1 MKQIR
6 GLVGVVMTLG
16 LLAACGTSKE
26 AEKPKDTA
34 KSQSIINVTSGGELA
49 TLDSALYS
57 DVYSSDTIG
66 QIIEG
71 LYRVDSDNEAEL
83 AMAAKEPQI
92 SEDQRVY
99 TFEIR
104 EAKWSNGDSV
114 TAADFV
120 YAFQNVVDPDYG
132 SPSANQMDVI
142 KNAKS
147 IREDKGELAELGV
160 KALDDTHLEITLEN
174 PTPYLAKL
182 LTGTPFLPKNQAF
195 AEKLG
200 TDYGTDAE
208 KVLSNGPFTISGWD
222 GTNNE
227 WVFTKND
234 RYWDA
239 DNVQLAEINV
249 SVIKE
254 IGTGV
259 SLFEAGDVDF
269 TVIGDEYATQK
280 KNEPEF
286 QAVPKA
292 LIGYIGFNTQREITG
307 NRQARLAIA
316 QAYDKEKFAD
326 NILAD
331 GSIALNGLVPN
342 NYAKNPETDQ
352 EFREENGDLLT
363 YDVKKAQAA
372 WETAK
377 KELGKETIELELLS
391 ADSPTAKK
399 TVEFLQAELQ
409 SNLSGLKVTIK
420 HVPVAQRLDLNRAG
434 DFDFF
439 FGTWTPDYADPIN
452 FLEVYESTGGLNF
465 GKFSNAEY
473 DQGIAATK
481 ADLATKPEERWQ
493 QLLATE
499 KLGIGEEAAIA
510 PVYQGSIAFLTKE
523 GLTDVQVFPFGR
535 SVSYRLAKLTD

>member
-1 MKQIR
+1 
-6 GLVGVVMTLG
+6 MTIS
-16 LLAACGTSKE
+16 LLAACGTNKQ
-26 AEKPKDTA
+26 ADKPKEKETKA
-34 KSQSIINVTSGGELA
+34 ESVIKVTSGGELS

-71 LYRVDSDNEAEL
+71 LYRVGPNNEAEL
-83 AMAAKEPQI
+83 AMAAKEPEI
-92 SEDQRVY
+92 SEDQTVY
-99 TFEIR
+99 TYDIR
-104 EAKWSNGDSV
+104 EAQWSNGEPV
-114 TAADFV
+114 TANDFV

-142 KNAKS
+142 KNAKT
-147 IREDKGELAELGV
+147 IREDKGNLEDLGV
-160 KALDDTHLEITLEN
+160 KAIDDTHLEITLEN

-182 LTGTPFLPKNQAF
+182 LTGTPFLPKNQDF

-200 TDYGTDAE
+200 TDYGTDGE

-227 WVFTKND
+227 WVFTKNEA
-234 RYWDA
+234 YWDA
-239 DNVQLAEINV
+239 KNVYLDKVKV

-307 NRQARLAIA
+307 NRNARLAIA
-316 QAYDKEKFAD
+316 QAYDKEKFAE

-342 NYAKNPETDQ
+342 NYAKNPQTGQ

-363 YDVKKAQAA
+363 YDVEKAQSA
-372 WETAK
+372 WEEAK
-377 KELGKETIELELLS
+377 KELGKDSLELELLS

-409 SNLSGLKVTIK
+409 SNLPGLKVNIK

-434 DFDFF
+434 EFDFF

-465 GKFSNAEY
+465 GKFSNPEY
-473 DQGIAATK
+473 DKGIEAAK
-481 ADLATKPEERWQ
+481 ASLATKPEERWQ
-493 QLLATE
+493 QMLDTE
-499 KLGIGEEAAIA
+499 KLGIGEEVAIA

-535 SVSYRLAKLTD
+535 SVSYRLARLSN

>member
-1 MKQIR
+1 MKKIKL
-6 GLVGVVMTLG
+6 LVAAVVIIG
-16 LLAACGTSKE
+16 GLAACGTEKQTEPKKKE
-26 AEKPKDTA
+26 A
-34 KSQSIINVTSGGELA
+34 KSEHQIAVTSGGELS

-66 QIIEG
+66 QVIEG
-71 LYRVDSDNEAEL
+71 LYRVGPDNEAEL
-83 AMAAKEPQI
+83 AMAAKEPDI

-99 TFEIR
+99 TFELR
-104 EAKWSNGDSV
+104 NTTWSNGEPV
-114 TAADFV
+114 TANDFV
-120 YAFQNVVDPDYG
+120 YAFKNVVDPDYG

-147 IREDKGELAELGV
+147 IREDTGKLEDLGV
-160 KALDDTHLEITLEN
+160 KALEDGRLEITLEN

-208 KVLSNGPFTISGWD
+208 KILSNGPFTISGWD

-227 WVFTKND
+227 WTFAKNAD
-234 RYWDA
+234 YWDA
-239 DNVQLAEINV
+239 SNVFLDKIKV

-259 SLFEAGDVDF
+259 TLFDAGDVDF

-307 NRQARLAIA
+307 NRDARLAIA
-316 QAYDKEKFAD
+316 QAYDKEKFAE
-326 NILAD
+326 NVLAD

-342 NYAKNPETDQ
+342 NYAKNPTTGQ

-363 YDVKKAQAA
+363 YDVAKAQAA
-372 WETAK
+372 WEKAK
-377 KELGKETIELELLS
+377 SQLGKETLELELLS

-409 SNLSGLKVTIK
+409 TNLPGLTVTIK
-420 HVPVAQRLDLNRAG
+420 HVPVAQRLDLNRQG

-452 FLEVYESTGGLNF
+452 FLEVYDSTGGLNF
-465 GKFSNAEY
+465 GKFNNQDY
-473 DQGIAATK
+473 DKGLQAIK
-481 ADLATKPEERWQ
+481 SELATQPEERWQ
-493 QLLATE
+493 KMLAVE
-499 KLGIGEEAAIA
+499 KLGIAEEAAIA
-510 PVYQGSIAFLTKE
+510 PVYQGSIAFLTKK
-523 GLTDVQVFPFGR
+523 GLADVQVFPFGR
-535 SVSYRLAKLTD
+535 SVSYRLAKLN

>member
-6 GLVGVVMTLG
+6 VLVGVVMTLG

-26 AEKPKDTA
+26 AEKPKETA
-34 KSQSIINVTSGGELA
+34 KSQSVINVTSGGELA

-409 SNLSGLKVTIK
+409 SNLPGLKVTIK

-473 DQGIAATK
+473 DQGIAAAK

-499 KLGIGEEAAIA
+499 KLGIGQEAAIA

-523 GLTDVQVFPFGR
+523 GLTGVQVFPFGR
-535 SVSYRLAKLTD
+535 SVSYRLAKMTD